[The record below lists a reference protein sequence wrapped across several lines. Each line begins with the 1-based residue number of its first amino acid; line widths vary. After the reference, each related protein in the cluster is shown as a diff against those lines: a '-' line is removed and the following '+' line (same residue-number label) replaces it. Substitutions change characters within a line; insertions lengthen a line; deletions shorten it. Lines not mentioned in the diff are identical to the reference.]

1 MSVFARSDHFE
12 NGLAVEKEVIG
23 SYAMDVRELIQ
34 LGRAA
39 FFRGD
44 DTGYRSTVKRV
55 SELIANLAARGQL
68 DLALNLEGYW
78 YNSLVK
84 QVETEENYFQAFS
97 GHKVAMW
104 REGLKRRSPA
114 SATSEPRRV
123 AFIVPNG
130 VLLGHTQVMLKV
142 FRDWSAAGREIDPC
156 VISLS
161 GFSSELAEPLRQV
174 GVKGYYP
181 KATGLSPTQ
190 ALDWCRSLVQHV
202 QCKTAVWVSVP
213 TWVSYAF
220 GLGLAPSQVLWS
232 LKFHPVHL
240 GRGVRH
246 IAMTYPGDGEV
257 LINNDPWIRFSPP
270 LSVRTRRRDWRE
282 VARVRAGLGAKFVFG
297 ALARTEKFNSLHYV
311 ETVADII
318 SQCPGSVFVYTGASE
333 SPIIKDIFAKKDLPH
348 RVRYV
353 GWVDTE
359 LYSQV
364 LDVFLETF
372 PFGCGITGGQAVDL
386 GTPVVSL
393 WDDSTLP
400 RFYFSNVEEAT
411 EATSHW
417 KVVSSV
423 SEYKRLA
430 VALFEGLVGQ
440 ERVDNDLG
448 ALSSLD
454 SNKSDRFY
462 EILMG

>member
-1 MSVFARSDHFE
+1 
-12 NGLAVEKEVIG
+12 
-23 SYAMDVRELIQ
+23 MDVRELIQ
-34 LGRAA
+34 RGRDA

-44 DTGYRSTVKRV
+44 DTYYRSTVKRV
-55 SELIANLAARGQL
+55 SELIANLAVRGRL
-68 DLALNLEGYW
+68 DEALNLEGFW

-84 QVETEENYFQAFS
+84 QVETEENYFEAFS

-104 REGLKRRSPA
+104 QEGVKKRSPT
-114 SATSEPRRV
+114 SATSEPKRV

-130 VLLGHTQVMLKV
+130 VLLGHTQVMVKL
-142 FRDWSAAGREIDPC
+142 FRDWSTAGREIEPF
-156 VISLS
+156 VVSLS
-161 GFSSELAEPLRQV
+161 GFSSELAEPLRQI

-181 KATGLSPTQ
+181 KSTVLSPTQ
-190 ALDWCRSLVQHV
+190 ALDWCRTLIQRG

-220 GLGLAPSQVLWS
+220 GLGLASSQVLWS

-240 GRGVRH
+240 GGGVRH

-257 LINNDPWIRFSPP
+257 LINNESWIRFSPP
-270 LSVRTRRRDWRE
+270 LSVRTRRRDWQEIAQVRE
-282 VARVRAGLGAKFVFG
+282 GLCGSFIFG

-333 SPIIKDIFAKKDLPH
+333 SPIIKDVFAKKELLH

-372 PFGCGITGGQAVDL
+372 PFGCGITGGQAVEL

-400 RFYFSNVEEAT
+400 RFYFSTVEDAREAI
-411 EATSHW
+411 SHW
-417 KVVSSV
+417 KIVSSV
-423 SEYKRLA
+423 SEYKRVA
-430 VALFEGLVGQ
+430 VTLFERLDGK
-440 ERVDNDLG
+440 ERVDNYLG
-448 ALSSLD
+448 ALSALD